1 MFLTKRHLSRRTVL
15 RGAGVTLALPLL
27 DAMIPAA
34 TALAQTAAK
43 PKLRMGFFYIPHG
56 AIMGNT
62 SHGPQMDRWTPSG
75 SGADFKL
82 SPILAPLEAHKKYV
96 TSFGNLENRAMIG
109 GVHSL
114 APATWLSGMRP
125 DKGSAGASMSTTLD
139 QVVAKN
145 IGQNT
150 TLPSLE
156 LAAETTQQAAACSG
170 SACFYNT
177 TLSFRD
183 AHSPLP
189 MEHNPRKVFA
199 QLFGEGD
206 TPEER
211 AAISSQT
218 RSLLDRIRDRTSA
231 LQRDLGA
238 SDRVVLDNYL
248 ETLRE
253 IERRV
258 QLASS
263 RDLSAIDVPEA
274 PIGEL
279 NAFGAQVDLLF
290 DLIALA
296 YQADLTRVASYI
308 MVAEGTNRTYNHIG
322 VSDSFHPVSHHA
334 NDLSRLEK
342 LAKIQT
348 WHMDRFAAFVK
359 KLAAVPGRRRHAAGP
374 LDVPVRLEHVQ
385 QRPAQRPPAADDPRG
400 RRQRRAARRSAHRAA
415 RADAAR
421 QPAPDDSR
429 QDQRAAGVV
438 RRQHGPDRRRLVRP
452 DSRS

>member
-1 MFLTKRHLSRRTVL
+1 
-15 RGAGVTLALPLL
+15 
-27 DAMIPAA
+27 
-34 TALAQTAAK
+34 
-43 PKLRMGFFYIPHG
+43 
-56 AIMGNT
+56 
-62 SHGPQMDRWTPSG
+62 
-75 SGADFKL
+75 
-82 SPILAPLEAHKKYV
+82 
-96 TSFGNLENRAMIG
+96 
-109 GVHSL
+109 
-114 APATWLSGMRP
+114 LSGTRP
-125 DKGSAGASMSTTLD
+125 DKASAGASMSTTLD
-139 QVVAKN
+139 QVVAKH

-156 LAAETTQQAAACSG
+156 VAAETTQQAAACSG

-177 TLSFRD
+177 TLAFRD

-211 AAISSQT
+211 AAVSSQT
-218 RSLLDRIRDRTSA
+218 RSLLDRIRDRTGA

-258 QLASS
+258 QLSS
-263 RDLSAIDVPEA
+263 NRDLSGIDVPEA

-290 DLIALA
+290 DLIAMA
-296 YQADLTRVASYI
+296 FQADLTRVASYI

-334 NDLSRLEK
+334 NDLGRIEK

-348 WHMDRFAAFVK
+348 WHVERFAAFVK
-359 KLAAVPGRRRHAAGP
+359 KLAAIKDGDGTLLDHSMFLYGSNMSNSDRHDTHPLPTLLIGGGAGKLAGGRHIALP
-374 LDVPVRLEHVQ
+374 TPTPISNLHLSLLDKVGIE
-385 QRPAQRPPAADDPRG
+385 QRTFG
-400 RRQRRAARRSAHRAA
+400 
-415 RADAAR
+415 
-421 QPAPDDSR
+421 DSTGTI
-429 QDQRAAGVV
+429 D
-438 RRQHGPDRRRLVRP
+438 L
-452 DSRS
+452 